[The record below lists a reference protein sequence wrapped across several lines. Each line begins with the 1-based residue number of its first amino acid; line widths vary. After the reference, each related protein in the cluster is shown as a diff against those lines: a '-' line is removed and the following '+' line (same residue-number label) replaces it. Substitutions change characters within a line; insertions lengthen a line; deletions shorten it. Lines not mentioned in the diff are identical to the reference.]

1 MTDDMHPWEVAR
13 QRFVATVCVT
23 VLAIIYLA
31 GYVQFHKLI
40 SAPQQNIAAAQLA
53 GLTPSLAPGRL
64 LYAPDVV
71 PPIVRA
77 GLAPV
82 IARIPT
88 NQPVVFLTIDDGAYK
103 EPEAAA
109 KMRAADVPASLFL
122 TQRYIG
128 AQPGYFSN
136 IATQTGSV
144 IENHTLDHKDLHL
157 LSYEDQKA
165 EICGTNDIYAKVYG
179 KRPTIMRPPY
189 GSYNEN
195 TQRAAAA
202 CGLRGIIIWKAL
214 VQNGAMEYQATNS
227 LHPGDIVLMHFT
239 PAFKQ
244 DLQAFIAASK
254 TAGLQPQLLEDW
266 LEK

>member
-1 MTDDMHPWEVAR
+1 MTDDMHPQEVAR
-13 QRFVATVCVT
+13 QRIVAAICVT
-23 VLAIIYLA
+23 ILAIIYLA
-31 GYVQFHKLI
+31 GYVQLHKLI
-40 SAPQQNIAAAQLA
+40 SAPQQNVAAAQLT
-53 GLTPSLAPGRL
+53 GLAPAASPARL

-71 PPIVRA
+71 SPSVQN

-82 IARIPT
+82 ITRIPT
-88 NQPVVFLTIDDGAYK
+88 NQPVVFLTIDDGVYK

-109 KMRAADVPASLFL
+109 MMRAAGVPASLFL
-122 TQRYIG
+122 TQRYVS

-136 IATQTGSV
+136 IAKQTGSV

-157 LSYEDQKA
+157 LSYEDQKK
-165 EICGTNDIYAKVYG
+165 EMCSTNDIYEQVYG
-179 KRPTIMRPPY
+179 KRPTLVRPPY
-189 GSYNEN
+189 GNYDED

-202 CGLRGIIIWKAL
+202 CGLRGLIIWKAL
-214 VQNGAMEYQATNS
+214 VQNGVVEYQATNA

-244 DLQAFIAASK
+244 DLQAFIVASNA
-254 TAGLQPQLLEDW
+254 AGLQPQLLESW